1 MVFEQTNIK
10 MSSFHLTRRLVYA
23 GQGQIIKKPN
33 CFSKN
38 AKLLLTLKETKEKY
52 NEIEKKLIGRVLA
65 KDVYY
70 TDKVLAS
77 QGQDICKY
85 LVKKIIK
92 AKKIYIRTPL
102 NCKLNTGICQ
112 LCYGWNLA
120 TGRLADL
127 AENVGIIAAQSIGE
141 PGTQLTMRTFHT
153 GGVYSSSRKIK
164 ETICSPSQGIINYN
178 VKRYGKKLK
187 TKYGEN
193 IFFTLKEKRIV
204 ISENKINKTI
214 LSLPKYTLIFVKP
227 NQKVYKNQII
237 AEFPDTEI
245 EDVNKNSYKEEIK
258 IKTPISGIV
267 ESENKQLFKKRNSL
281 KDEKRIWLIVGTILP
296 YGCYSNNIK
305 YSSKNEIKLNFNNNY
320 KKNKGIYKDFNP
332 RLQPVRITYKLF
344 KKLPNFNNKYKKF
357 KKVRKEYI
365 VIKNLQDKKEI
376 LFTNN
381 NEKWIEI
388 KNINQVIIKLGGLIS
403 KKQRLTK
410 KIINQYCSKFI
421 QVRKNKI
428 CVVQSTPF
436 FVTKNTKT
444 NFNNTEVI
452 HSNSEITFEKY
463 TREKAEDIIQGLPKV
478 EQLLEARKTLN
489 LKVINNN
496 PHQILEKEF
505 VKLSAKYENS
515 IAVRKTFEKI
525 QYIIVERIQKVYK
538 AQGVNIADK
547 HLELIVKQMTSR
559 VMITENEA
567 SNLMTGEIIET
578 TKIEKI
584 NKKLKNKVKY
594 APILI
599 GISKI
604 SLSNSSFLSEASF
617 QETTRV
623 LTKSAI
629 EGKIDWLYGLK
640 ENVILGNLIPAGTGY
655 KYNYL

>member
-1 MVFEQTNIK
+1 MVFEQTNNK

-70 TDKVLAS
+70 KDKILAS

-102 NCKLNTGICQ
+102 NCKLSTGICQ

-164 ETICSPSQGIINYN
+164 ETICSPSQGRINYN
-178 VKRYGKKLK
+178 VKRNGKKLK

-204 ISENKINKTI
+204 ISENKISKTI
-214 LSLPKYTLIFVKP
+214 LILPKYTLLFVKP

-267 ESENKQLFKKRNSL
+267 ESKRNSLFKKRNNF
-281 KDEKRIWLIVGTILP
+281 KNEKIIWLIVGTILS
-296 YGCYSNNIK
+296 YACYINNMN
-305 YSSKNEIKLNFNNNY
+305 YSLKNEITLNFNNNY
-320 KKNKGIYKDFNP
+320 KKNKRIYKNFKTS
-332 RLQPVRITYKLF
+332 LQSVRTTYKLF
-344 KKLPNFNNKYKKF
+344 KKLANFNNKYKKF

-365 VIKNLQDKKEI
+365 VLKNIHKKKEL
-376 LFTNN
+376 LFTNS
-381 NEKWIEI
+381 NEKWMEI
-388 KNINQVIIKLGGLIS
+388 KNISQVTIKLGGLIS

-421 QVRKNKI
+421 QIRKNKI
-428 CVVQSTPF
+428 CVGQSTPF

-444 NFNNTEVI
+444 NFRNNEVI
-452 HSNSEITFEKY
+452 HSNSEIAFEKY

-489 LKVINNN
+489 LKIITNN

-505 VKLSAKYENS
+505 VKLSGKYENS

-547 HLELIVKQMTSR
+547 HLELIIKQMTSR

-584 NKKLKNKVKY
+584 NRKLKNKIKY
-594 APILI
+594 EPVLI

-655 KYNYL
+655 KYNDL